1 MSEEV
6 ELFTTS
12 ILSHPVVRGRHN
24 RYVSALSVLQIPFII
39 HDLASDHDAKS
50 RWRRKAPDPQIPG
63 LLVRGEWRGS
73 FAEFEEAVENGEVHQ
88 FLGLDAQAQCPRPG
102 KLPAARLAPP
112 GSGARAEP
120 DADEMLFNLL
130 PQGETVSDAQV
141 DELLKE
147 LEKPLQRTPRRTYVP
162 ANRTEALPLANMGTR
177 GGPVPTARF
186 NDERNLVEE
195 AAKAIGVA
203 PRPRGAA
210 PRMRVKRE
218 PLHEILAKRRQR
230 QSEIEYDTR
239 NDELFASLGV
249 SNVKLS
255 DEQVESFLSDG
266 KIPILESSMPGTKP
280 SVSTHDN
287 PGTSGP
293 PVESNVPR
301 ADTSGAGDN
310 VDVAERQ
317 SDDASGAET
326 PHETVV
332 EALSE
337 TIHDN
342 NSESKDVAPAPHSPR
357 NVDIETSNDTRPEN
371 EDEPQNVT
379 DANREA
385 QVMNET
391 ISKEMDAKDTD
402 EAEGQPTGDVVSTE
416 EDAPESTPKDKAG
429 VEETPQNDVVE
440 SDEVG
445 LTDRSPKDEAALAG
459 ETQVKETSPVD
470 GGDEDASEA
479 KDKALD
485 GSIEDESP
493 VDKSAKDEASADV
506 AGADDQGA
514 SFDDSGYKGDNVQVD
529 VTESKD
535 EAAAMDDVPADEAQ
549 VGDSTAP
556 LAETGI
562 NESSHSSGNVDMQ
575 SKDEGHTE
583 VTDDPAKFNTT
594 GTEDVSESVQATQSM
609 DDGPT
614 AAAKDKGDTQAEGAR
629 DETES
634 HGTRILPDEIEAMR
648 EIQAMNEA
656 LAKSAL
662 EPRDDYGAENP
673 RPNESETMETT
684 ESITGPGPKDAALG
698 QDEDGTQSKNETIAQ
713 DHTDANGGNQ
723 GVDASKSDVD
733 ATDDKMDGSET
744 EDPTRVEAKDVVEP
758 QAGDE
763 STKLAAEDQSRTTE
777 PRSPPI
783 SKSATNDES
792 NEVASAADEAM
803 VSSDAAPDRA
813 QDNER
818 SRHDAGDWDS
828 GVDYVQSHETPASN
842 DAEQSGTEVAANDTT
857 ATSTE
862 APVLAKEPVK
872 ADSTEAPGA
881 RDGETEGP
889 ESTASPEQAIDAQD
903 TSVDSGLVRRPEAEG
918 DDAGPAAANTSCENA
933 DAESTMRAPEST
945 IPHDSPAETEKAS
958 DATFPEAV
966 FKDMPEVPVVN
977 IASQHD
983 AYEAGTATTE
993 DPAANDVLEPAED
1006 PAEGADEEVA
1016 KTPSAAG
1023 AAQARETGVSVA
1035 EDELA
1040 KEPVSTAVVSPAPP
1054 VASAD
1059 DPSAAGNEAEAV
1071 PNAPEIN
1078 TASDAA
1084 SKNNDEK
1091 IVPDRG
1097 DTQIPNDTVVPGTDA
1112 PRPAES
1118 GLPQEPAATHGD
1130 STREE
1135 AQATVPRAESAKDMA
1150 KEPVINPSTKK
1161 PARYTEAAMRRVQ
1174 VTSVDRS
1181 RISFQGKPEIVS
1193 GEKVKDRDDQ
1203 RNMPQGVPQLLG
1215 DKVNPTEETDT
1226 NNTDDIQ
1233 MADKNKQDKPG
1244 SYRADPDETKP
1255 DQAKPETAKPNDT
1268 KPESKHRRTLSEI
1281 MREADEILMEWS

>member
-1 MSEEV
+1 MSEDV

-24 RYVSALSVLQIPFII
+24 RYVSALSVLQIPFVI
-39 HDLASDHDAKS
+39 HDLASDQIAKS

-73 FAEFEEAVENGEVHQ
+73 FAEFEEAVENGEVQQ

-130 PQGETVSDAQV
+130 PQGETVTDAQV

-162 ANRTEALPLANMGTR
+162 SNRTEALPLANMGTR

-239 NDELFASLGV
+239 NDELFASLGI

-266 KIPILESSMPGTKP
+266 KIPILESGESGAKP
-280 SVSTHDN
+280 SAPTRDD
-287 PGTSGP
+287 PGASGP
-293 PVESNVPR
+293 PVESDVPR

-317 SDDASGAET
+317 SEDAGGTET
-326 PHETVV
+326 PHKTVV

-371 EDEPQNVT
+371 EDEPQDVI
-379 DANREA
+379 DAKREA
-385 QVMNET
+385 QAMNES
-391 ISKEMDAKDTD
+391 ISKEMDAEDTD
-402 EAEGQPTGDVVSTE
+402 EAEGQPTGEVVSTE
-416 EDAPESTPKDKAG
+416 EDVPESTLKDKAG
-429 VEETPQNDVVE
+429 VEESPQNDVVE

-459 ETQVKETSPVD
+459 ETRVKETSPVD
-470 GGDEDASEA
+470 GDENASEA

-485 GSIEDESP
+485 ESIDDESP
-493 VDKSAKDEASADV
+493 VDESAKDEASADV
-506 AGADDQGA
+506 AGTDDHGA
-514 SFDDSGYKGDNVQVD
+514 SVVDSEDKGDNVQVD

-535 EAAAMDDVPADEAQ
+535 EAAAMDDVSADEAKVADTTQ
-549 VGDSTAP
+549 P

-562 NESSHSSGNVDMQ
+562 NESSSGNVDSQ
-575 SKDEGHTE
+575 SKDEGHAE
-583 VTDDPAKFNTT
+583 VTDPAKVHTT
-594 GTEDVSESVQATQSM
+594 GTEDVSESEQATQSM

-614 AAAKDKGDTQAEGAR
+614 AAAKDKGDTQAEDAR
-629 DETES
+629 DETEP
-634 HGTRILPDEIEAMR
+634 HGTSIPQDEIEAMR

-662 EPRDDYGAENP
+662 EPRDDSGTENP
-673 RPNESETMETT
+673 QPNESETMETT
-684 ESITGPGPKDAALG
+684 ESIAEPGPKDATLG
-698 QDEDGTQSKNETIAQ
+698 QDEDGTESKKETIAQ
-713 DHTDANGGNQ
+713 DHTDVNEGNQ
-723 GVDASKSDVD
+723 GADASKSEVD
-733 ATDDKMDGSET
+733 ATDKMDAAET
-744 EDPTRVEAKDVVEP
+744 EDPTRVEAEEVTEP
-758 QAGDE
+758 QAGDK
-763 STKLAAEDQSRTTE
+763 SAKLAAEDRSRTTE
-777 PRSPPI
+777 PESLLI
-783 SKSATNDES
+783 IKSATNDES
-792 NEVASAADEAM
+792 KVASAADETMA
-803 VSSDAAPDRA
+803 SSDAAPDRA

-842 DAEQSGTEVAANDTT
+842 GAEQSGTEVAANDTT

-862 APVLAKEPVK
+862 APVLAKEPVE

-889 ESTASPEQAIDAQD
+889 ESAVSLEQAIDAQD
-903 TSVDSGLVRRPEAEG
+903 TPVDSGMDRRPEAEG
-918 DDAGPAAANTSCENA
+918 DDAGPTAATTSCESA

-945 IPHDSPAETEKAS
+945 IPHDSPADAEKAS

-983 AYEAGTATTE
+983 AYEAGAAATK
-993 DPAANDVLEPAED
+993 DPAANDVLEPAKD
-1006 PAEGADEEVA
+1006 PAGGADKEAAE
-1016 KTPSAAG
+1016 TPSEAG
-1023 AAQARETGVSVA
+1023 GAQARETGVSVA

-1040 KEPVSTAVVSPAPP
+1040 KEPVSTTAVSPAPP
-1054 VASAD
+1054 VASAGD
-1059 DPSAAGNEAEAV
+1059 QSAAGNEAEAV
-1071 PNAPEIN
+1071 PNAPETS
-1078 TASDAA
+1078 TAPDAA

-1091 IVPDRG
+1091 IVPDRR
-1097 DTQIPNDTVVPGTDA
+1097 DAQIPNDTAVPGKDV
-1112 PRPAES
+1112 PRSAEI
-1118 GLPQEPAATHGD
+1118 GRPQEPAATHGD
-1130 STREE
+1130 STLEE
-1135 AQATVPRAESAKDMA
+1135 AQTTVPQAESAKDVA
-1150 KEPVINPSTKK
+1150 KEPVVNSSTKK
-1161 PARYTEAAMRRVQ
+1161 PARYTEATMRRVQ

-1193 GEKVKDRDDQ
+1193 GEKVKKDRDDQ
-1203 RNMPQGVPQLLG
+1203 RNVPQGVPQLLG
-1215 DKVNPTEETDT
+1215 DKAKPTEETNA

-1233 MADKNKQDKPG
+1233 VADENKQDKPG
-1244 SYRADPDETKP
+1244 SSQADPDETKL
-1255 DQAKPETAKPNDT
+1255 DQAKPEKAKPDDT